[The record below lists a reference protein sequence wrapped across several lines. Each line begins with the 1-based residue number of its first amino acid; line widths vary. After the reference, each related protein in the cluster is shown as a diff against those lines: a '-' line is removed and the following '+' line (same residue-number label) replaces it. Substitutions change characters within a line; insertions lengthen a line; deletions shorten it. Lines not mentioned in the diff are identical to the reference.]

1 MTWELMRTETFLESL
16 RPLRQNK
23 EVLSELHKR
32 LIRLQE
38 DPLHTGG
45 WLSGSLKGKKSTRIS
60 GKYRLIF
67 TPVASEQKVFLNL
80 IDHRAQV
87 YQ

>member
-1 MTWELMRTETFLESL
+1 MIWELIRTETFLESL
-16 RPLRQNK
+16 RPLHHNK
-23 EVLSELHKR
+23 DVLSELQKR
-32 LIRLQE
+32 LIRLQV

-60 GKYRLIF
+60 GKFRLIF
-67 TPVASEQKVFLNL
+67 TPIESEGKVFLNL

>member
-1 MTWELMRTETFLESL
+1 MSWILLRTDTFLESL
-16 RPLRQNK
+16 RQFKHNK
-23 EVLSELHKR
+23 EFFEELEKI

-38 DPLHTGG
+38 EPLTTGG

-67 TPVASEQKVFLNL
+67 TPIESEHKVYLNW
-80 IDHRAQV
+80 IDHRSVV
-87 YQ
+87 YE